1 MLTAQNILKI
11 ILSEESIRL
20 IRRGLRKATEV
31 TVSPEEIVG
40 AVRHLLNEAA
50 VAEMEKI
57 KISLPEKKQ
66 HKKKTASKSSK
77 GKEEPSTEKTL
88 TGES

>member
-1 MLTAQNILKI
+1 MLTAQNILRV

-20 IRRGLRKATEV
+20 IRRELKKATDV

-40 AVRHLLNEAA
+40 AVRHLLNEGA
-50 VAEMEKI
+50 VGEMEKI

-66 HKKKTASKSSK
+66 QKRKPVSKSSK
-77 GKEEPSTEKTL
+77 EKE
-88 TGES
+88 